1 MSFNVQNIVSSLN
14 KQGVAKTSHFEV
26 QLTSPFG
33 SYGDQRDMMYR
44 ADAAELPGRVIT
56 TVDGYRPAN
65 YGPITKI
72 AYGQIYAD
80 ATITFLLSE
89 DMREKE
95 YFELWQNLMVQTGAF
110 EGTAGGRDAEKFTT
124 SKFNPNYY
132 DNYVGTM
139 VVRQYGSG
147 GELRTIHTFNEVM
160 PIIVQPI
167 QMNWNDDAIA
177 RLTVTFAYRNY
188 KVAFNKSAQPR
199 FGSKFGFS
207 IGPNGVAISG
217 SIPGIGNISANQNGI
232 TGNVGGVNLTNIQ
245 AKGGVASA
253 IASRLFR

>member
-33 SYGDQRDMMYR
+33 SGEERDMMYR
-44 ADAAELPGRVIT
+44 ADAAELPGRTIT
-56 TVDGYRPAN
+56 TVDGYKPGN
-65 YGPITKI
+65 YGPVTKI
-72 AYGQIYAD
+72 AYGQLYAD

-95 YFELWQNLMVQTGAF
+95 YFEIWQNYMVNTGAF
-110 EGTAGGRDAEKFTT
+110 DESGTGRFSM

-132 DNYVGTM
+132 DNYVGSM
-139 VVRQYGSG
+139 IVRQYGGG

-160 PIIVQPI
+160 PTIIQPI
-167 QMNWNDDAIA
+167 QMNWNDDGMA

-188 KVAFNKSAQPR
+188 KVAFNKSQQPR

-217 SIPGIGNISANQNGI
+217 SIPGIGNISANGNGI
-232 TGNVGGVNLTNIQ
+232 TGNLGGFNLTNLQ
-245 AKGGVASA
+245 AKGGVKSA
-253 IASRLFR
+253 IASRLFKR